1 MIIFIPKSIKWGE
14 IMNKI
19 IITLACIIGIGIAS
33 YSQGKEIRIGAIF
46 PLTGGAATFG
56 QSSKEGMQM
65 AVDDFNE
72 RGGIDIKGEKLLI
85 KAIYDDTAGQPEQAA
100 NVARKQI
107 DLNGAVAIVGAVMS
121 KNSLAIAPI
130 CQSKRIPMV
139 SPASTNPEVT
149 QKGDYIFRVCF
160 IDSFQGTTMADY
172 VYKNLKLT
180 KAAVIYDN
188 GNDYNKGLAK
198 FFEEQ
203 FKALGGKIIASEAF
217 TDEDKT
223 TDFRALLTKI
233 KSRKPEFLYS
243 PNYYTAS
250 APIMMQA
257 KELGLQVPTGG
268 GDGWDSPK
276 LVEIGGEDVEGGMF
290 TNHFSKEDPRPEVQN
305 FIEKYKEKYE
315 AEPDALASLAYD
327 AAFVLL
333 SAIEK
338 AGSLEGSDI
347 RDALKTMQING
358 VTGNI
363 SFDENRNP
371 VKSVVILQIKDG
383 QQKYLTTINP

>member
-1 MIIFIPKSIKWGE
+1 
-14 IMNKI
+14 MNKI
-19 IITLACIIGIGIAS
+19 IITIACIISIAS
-33 YSQGKEIRIGAIF
+33 YSQGKEIRIGGIF
-46 PLTGGAATFG
+46 PMTGGAATFG
-56 QSSKEGMQM
+56 QSSKNGMQM
-65 AVDDFNE
+65 AVDDFNAK
-72 RGGIDIKGEKLLI
+72 GGIAIGGEKLLV

-100 NVARKQI
+100 NAARKQI
-107 DLNGAVAIVGAVMS
+107 DLDRVVAIVGAVMS

-130 CQSKRIPMV
+130 CQSKQIPMV
-139 SPASTNPEVT
+139 SSASTNPEVT
-149 QKGDYIFRVCF
+149 KKGDYIFRVCF
-160 IDSFQGTTMADY
+160 IDSFQGTTMANY
-172 VYKNLKLT
+172 VYKELKLT

-203 FKALGGKIIASEAF
+203 FKSLGGEIVASEAF

-233 KSRKPEFLYS
+233 KSKKPEFLYS

-250 APIMMQA
+250 APIMIQS
-257 KELGLQVPTGG
+257 KELGLDVPTGG
-268 GDGWDSPK
+268 GDGWDSPT
-276 LVEIGGEDVEGGMF
+276 LVEIGGKNVEGGVF
-290 TNHFSKEDPRPEVQN
+290 TNHFSKEDPCPEVQN
-305 FIEKYKEKYE
+305 FIKKYKEKYG

-338 AGSLEGSDI
+338 AGSLKGADI
-347 RDALKTMQING
+347 RDALKATRING

>member
-1 MIIFIPKSIKWGE
+1 
-14 IMNKI
+14 MNKI
-19 IITLACIIGIGIAS
+19 IITIACIIGIAS
-33 YSQGKEIRIGAIF
+33 YSQGKEIRIGGIF
-46 PLTGGAATFG
+46 PMTGGAATFG
-56 QSSKEGMQM
+56 KSSKEGMQM
-65 AVDDFNE
+65 AVDSFNAK
-72 RGGIDIKGEKLLI
+72 GGINVKGQKLLV

-100 NVARKQI
+100 NAARKQI
-107 DLNGAVAIVGAVMS
+107 DLDRVVAIVGAVMS

-130 CQSKRIPMV
+130 CQSKQIPMV

-149 QKGDYIFRVCF
+149 KKGDYIFRVCF
-160 IDSFQGTTMADY
+160 IDSFQGTTMANY
-172 VYKNLKLT
+172 VYKDLKLT

-198 FFEEQ
+198 FFETQ
-203 FKALGGKIIASEAF
+203 FKALGGEIVASEAF

-250 APIMMQA
+250 APIMMQS
-257 KELGLQVPTGG
+257 KELGLDVPTGG
-268 GDGWDSPK
+268 GDGWDSPT
-276 LVEIGGEDVEGGMF
+276 LVQIGGKNVEGGVF

-305 FIEKYKEKYE
+305 FIEKYKEKYG

-333 SAIEK
+333 SAVEK
-338 AGSLEGSDI
+338 AGSLKGSDI
-347 RDALKTMQING
+347 RDALKATRING

>member
-1 MIIFIPKSIKWGE
+1 
-14 IMNKI
+14 MNKLVITI
-19 IITLACIIGIGIAS
+19 ISIISIGITS
-33 YSQGKEIRIGAIF
+33 YSQAKEIHIGGIF

-56 QSSKEGMQM
+56 KSSKEGMQM
-65 AVDDFNE
+65 AVDDFNAK
-72 RGGIDIKGEKLLI
+72 GGIDIEGKKLLI

-100 NVARKQI
+100 NVSRKQI
-107 DLNGAVAIVGAVMS
+107 DLDGVVAIVGAIMS

-130 CQSKRIPMV
+130 CQSKGVPMV

-149 QKGDYIFRVCF
+149 RKGDYIFRVCY
-160 IDSFQGTTMADY
+160 IDSFQGATMANY
-172 VYKNLKLT
+172 VYNNLKLT

-203 FKALGGKIIASEAF
+203 FKALGGTIVASEAF

-233 KSRKPEFLYS
+233 KSKRPEFLYS

-257 KELGLQVPTGG
+257 KELGLDVPTGG

-276 LVEIGGEDVEGGMF
+276 LVEIGGEDVEGGVF

-305 FIEKYKEKYE
+305 FIEKYEEKYKT
-315 AEPDALASLAYD
+315 EPDALASLAYD

-333 SAIEK
+333 SAIQK
-338 AGSLEGSDI
+338 AGSLKGSDI
-347 RDALKTMQING
+347 RDALKMIRING

-383 QQKYLTTINP
+383 RQKYVTTINPQ

>member
-1 MIIFIPKSIKWGE
+1 
-14 IMNKI
+14 
-19 IITLACIIGIGIAS
+19 
-33 YSQGKEIRIGAIF
+33 
-46 PLTGGAATFG
+46 
-56 QSSKEGMQM
+56 
-65 AVDDFNE
+65 
-72 RGGIDIKGEKLLI
+72 
-85 KAIYDDTAGQPEQAA
+85 
-100 NVARKQI
+100 
-107 DLNGAVAIVGAVMS
+107 
-121 KNSLAIAPI
+121 
-130 CQSKRIPMV
+130 
-139 SPASTNPEVT
+139 
-149 QKGDYIFRVCF
+149 
-160 IDSFQGTTMADY
+160 
-172 VYKNLKLT
+172 
-180 KAAVIYDN
+180 

-203 FKALGGKIIASEAF
+203 FKALGGTIVASEAF

-233 KSRKPEFLYS
+233 KSKRPEFLYS

-257 KELGLQVPTGG
+257 KELGLDVPTGG

-276 LVEIGGEDVEGGMF
+276 LVEIGGEDVEGGVF

-305 FIEKYKEKYE
+305 FIEKYEEKYKT
-315 AEPDALASLAYD
+315 EPDALASLAYD

-333 SAIEK
+333 SAIQK
-338 AGSLEGSDI
+338 AGSLKGSDI
-347 RDALKTMQING
+347 RDALKMIRING

-383 QQKYLTTINP
+383 RQKYVTTINPQ

>member
-1 MIIFIPKSIKWGE
+1 
-14 IMNKI
+14 MNQKI
-19 IITLACIIGIGIAS
+19 IIAFLCIIGISFANYGHC
-33 YSQGKEIRIGAIF
+33 KEIRIGGIF

-56 QSSKEGMQM
+56 QSSQNGMQM
-65 AVDDFNE
+65 AVDGFNGK
-72 RGGIDIKGEKLLI
+72 GGIEIKDEKLLI
-85 KAIYDDTAGQPEQAA
+85 KTIYDDTAGQPEQAA

-107 DLNGAVAIVGAVMS
+107 DLNRVVAVVGAVMS

-139 SPASTNPEVT
+139 SSASTNPEVT
-149 QKGDYIFRVCF
+149 KKGDYIHRVCF
-160 IDSFQGTTMADY
+160 IDSFQGTTMANY
-172 VYKNLKLT
+172 VYQNLKLT

-198 FFEEQ
+198 FFEGQ
-203 FKALGGKIIASEAF
+203 FKTLGGEIVASEAF

-233 KSRKPEFLYS
+233 KSKKPEFLYS

-257 KELGLQVPTGG
+257 KELGLDVPTGG

-276 LVEIGGEDVEGGMF
+276 LVEIGGDDVEGGVF

-305 FIEKYKEKYE
+305 FIGKYKEKYG

-338 AGSLEGSDI
+338 AGSTKGSDI
-347 RDALKTMQING
+347 RDGLKTIRISG

-383 QQKYLTTINP
+383 QQKYVTTINP

>member
-1 MIIFIPKSIKWGE
+1 
-14 IMNKI
+14 
-19 IITLACIIGIGIAS
+19 
-33 YSQGKEIRIGAIF
+33 
-46 PLTGGAATFG
+46 
-56 QSSKEGMQM
+56 MQM
-65 AVDDFNE
+65 AVDDFNAK
-72 RGGIDIKGEKLLI
+72 GGIEIEDEKLLV
-85 KAIYDDTAGQPEQAA
+85 KTVYDDTAGQPEQAA

-107 DLNGAVAIVGAVMS
+107 DLNQVVAIVGAVMS

-130 CQSKRIPMV
+130 CQSKRVPMI
-139 SPASTNPEVT
+139 SSASTNPEVT
-149 QKGDYIFRVCF
+149 KKGDYIFRVCF
-160 IDSFQGTTMADY
+160 IDSFQGTTMANY
-172 VYKNLKLT
+172 VYKNLNLG

-203 FKALGGKIIASEAF
+203 FKALGGEIVASEAF

-233 KSRKPEFLYS
+233 KSKQPEFLYS

-257 KELGLQVPTGG
+257 EELGLEVPTGG

-276 LVEIGGEDVEGGMF
+276 LVEIGGESVEGGVF

-305 FIEKYKEKYE
+305 FIKEYEEKYG

-338 AGSLEGSDI
+338 SGSLKGSAI
-347 RDALKTMQING
+347 RDALKMIRIDG

-371 VKSVVILQIKDG
+371 VKSAVILQIKDG
-383 QQKYLTTINP
+383 RQKYLTTINP

>member
-1 MIIFIPKSIKWGE
+1 
-14 IMNKI
+14 MNKLVITI
-19 IITLACIIGIGIAS
+19 ISIISISITS
-33 YSQGKEIRIGAIF
+33 YSQAKEIRIGGIF

-56 QSSKEGMQM
+56 KSSKEGMQM
-65 AVDDFNE
+65 AVDDFNA
-72 RGGIDIKGEKLLI
+72 RGGIDMEGKKLLI

-100 NVARKQI
+100 NVSRKQI
-107 DLNGAVAIVGAVMS
+107 DLDGVAAIVGAVMS

-130 CQSKRIPMV
+130 CQSKRVPMV

-149 QKGDYIFRVCF
+149 KKGDYIFRVCY
-160 IDSFQGTTMADY
+160 IDSFQGATMANY
-172 VYKNLKLT
+172 VYNNLKLT

-198 FFEEQ
+198 FFEGQ
-203 FKALGGKIIASEAF
+203 FKTLGGTIVASEAF

-233 KSRKPEFLYS
+233 KSKRPEFLYS

-257 KELGLQVPTGG
+257 KELGLDVPTGG

-276 LVEIGGEDVEGGMF
+276 LVEIGGEDVEGGVF
-290 TNHFSKEDPRPEVQN
+290 TNHFSKDDPRPEVQH
-305 FIEKYKEKYE
+305 FIKKYEEKYNT
-315 AEPDALASLAYD
+315 EPDALASLAYD

-333 SAIEK
+333 SAIQK
-338 AGSLEGSDI
+338 AGSLKGSDI
-347 RDALKTMQING
+347 RDALKTIRISG
-358 VTGNI
+358 VTGII

-371 VKSVVILQIKDG
+371 AEKNIVILQIKDG
-383 QQKYLTTINP
+383 KQQYVTTINP